1 MLLDMIAT
9 IILAG
14 MMLVPILNV
23 FAGVIVGAGLAGAPG
38 AMAGLFIALTIMG
51 AERLAMAYA
60 VRRESRRA
68 RVARRTR
75 AFSPRTSR
83 ALRSRRRGR
92 GAIDHVHAGYLP
104 RGETYARTPLLAD
117 GIGGVRPS
125 PKSPVSI
132 SY

>member
-9 IILAG
+9 VILVG

-23 FAGVIVGAGLAGAPG
+23 FAGVIVGAGLAGLPG

-51 AERLAMAYA
+51 AERLAVAYA
-60 VRRESRRA
+60 IQRETRRA
-68 RVARRTR
+68 RVVRRTR
-75 AFSPRTSR
+75 VFPRASG
-83 ALRSRRRGR
+83 AQRSRRRGR
-92 GAIDHVHAGYLP
+92 GAIEHAHAGHLL
-104 RGETYARTPLLAD
+104 RGEPYAGTPLMA
-117 GIGGVRPS
+117 GGVGVRPS

>member
-23 FAGVIVGAGLAGAPG
+23 FAGVIVGAGLAGVPG
-38 AMAGLFIALTIMG
+38 AMAGLFVALTIMG
-51 AERLAMAYA
+51 AERLAVAYA
-60 VRRESRRA
+60 IQRETRRA
-68 RVARRTR
+68 RVARRSR
-75 AFSPRTSR
+75 VFPRTSR
-83 ALRSRRRGR
+83 AARSRRRGR
-92 GAIDHVHAGYLP
+92 GAIDHAYAGHLL
-104 RGETYARTPLLAD
+104 RAESYAGTPLLA
-117 GIGGVRPS
+117 GGVGVRPS

>member
-23 FAGVIVGAGLAGAPG
+23 FAGVIVGAGLAGLPG
-38 AMAGLFIALTIMG
+38 AMAGLFVALTIMG

-60 VRRESRRA
+60 LQRETRRA
-68 RVARRTR
+68 RIVRRTR
-75 AFSPRTSR
+75 AFPRTSR
-83 ALRSRRRGR
+83 AAHARRRGR
-92 GAIDHVHAGYLP
+92 GAIEHA
-104 RGETYARTPLLAD
+104 YASHLLRAEPYTGVALLA
-117 GIGGVRPS
+117 GGVGVRPS